1 MRTHHRRAN
10 PRRVK
15 IHRSYS
21 VEEVALLLEV
31 HKNTVREW
39 LRRGLPALNERRP
52 LLILGRDLTAF
63 LAQRR
68 QANKRPCQPGEIY
81 CVRCRQPQPPAG
93 AMADYLPLTA
103 TSGNLVGICPVC
115 DSMIYRRVSYARLE
129 EVQGNLAVR
138 LSGALEDIDESS
150 KPSVNSDIKRE

>member
-1 MRTHHRRAN
+1 
-10 PRRVK
+10 
-15 IHRSYS
+15 
-21 VEEVALLLEV
+21 
-31 HKNTVREW
+31 
-39 LRRGLPALNERRP
+39 
-52 LLILGRDLTAF
+52 
-63 LAQRR
+63 
-68 QANKRPCQPGEIY
+68 
-81 CVRCRQPQPPAG
+81 
-93 AMADYLPLTA
+93 MADYLPLTA